1 MRFRN
6 LGFALLTLML
16 TVVLAISFG
25 PIQLP
30 FSSVIKTLLNLPG
43 HLTGNERTVLLDIR
57 APRILLAILVG
68 SALAASGAV
77 YQTVFRN
84 PLADPYLL
92 GAAAGAGLGATIAI
106 INKSSSGALPIFAF
120 FGAVAAVILSF
131 FVSGKFFGD
140 PNTLLLSG
148 IAVGSF
154 ATAIQTYFQQRHS
167 TSLRPV
173 YSWILGELGS
183 ADWSTVRWASLYISF
198 SLIIIFAIRK
208 RLDVLL
214 LSDEEAFSLGVKP
227 NQLRLVALGAAT
239 FATAT
244 AVSAS
249 GLIGFVGI
257 VIPHLVRGLTH
268 RVSNEN
274 IPVIALVG
282 GSFLV
287 LADLGARII
296 LSPAELPIG
305 VLTAFIG
312 APFFLL
318 ILRQRRINSK

>member
-1 MRFRN
+1 M
-6 LGFALLTLML
+6 GFALH
-16 TVVLAISFG
+16 
-25 PIQLP
+25 
-30 FSSVIKTLLNLPG
+30 FSL
-43 HLTGNERTVLLDIR
+43 
-57 APRILLAILVG
+57 
-68 SALAASGAV
+68 
-77 YQTVFRN
+77 
-84 PLADPYLL
+84 
-92 GAAAGAGLGATIAI
+92 
-106 INKSSSGALPIFAF
+106 
-120 FGAVAAVILSF
+120 
-131 FVSGKFFGD
+131 
-140 PNTLLLSG
+140 
-148 IAVGSF
+148 
-154 ATAIQTYFQQRHS
+154 
-167 TSLRPV
+167 
-173 YSWILGELGS
+173 
-183 ADWSTVRWASLYISF
+183 
-198 SLIIIFAIRK
+198 LIIIFTIRK

-287 LADLGARII
+287 LADFGSRII

-318 ILRQRRINSK
+318 ILRQRRINSR